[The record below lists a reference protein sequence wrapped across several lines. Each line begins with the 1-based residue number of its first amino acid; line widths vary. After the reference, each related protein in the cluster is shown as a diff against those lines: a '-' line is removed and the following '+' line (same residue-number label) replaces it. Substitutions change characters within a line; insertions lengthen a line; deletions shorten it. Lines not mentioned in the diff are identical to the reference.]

1 MYTQGDKDFQK
12 YLNEL
17 DKKSRKK
24 LDSLFDQFCKGLIG
38 IAAIKN
44 YLAANKIGSFKDL
57 GVDGT
62 LRDRISKLLDDV
74 YDLVR
79 DNSEKAWDGAKQ
91 SHIKEVADSIKGFPV
106 YHQYYAQHAP
116 DTGSA
121 LREKWMMKKSRFN
134 LSSRIWKTE
143 MLGQI
148 EAVIQVAFA
157 ERWSNTQVSQQLKK
171 YLKEPDRLYRRIRDK
186 HTGKLKLSKRAA
198 DYHPGRGVNRSSYK
212 NMMRMILNERNLAY
226 RRSAF
231 FMMQIDDTIT
241 GQRISLSN
249 NHTLNGK
256 PFVDICD
263 YAQGLYPKD
272 FYWDGWHVNC
282 RCIRTYVLMTRDEM
296 SQKIKAIMRGESPST
311 IKIKM
316 IDKIPVKFQE
326 WSIQHAE
333 SIGRL
338 SRLPNYIEYNE
349 KYRDILLGAA

>member
-1 MYTQGDKDFQK
+1 MYTQEDKDFQK
-12 YLNEL
+12 YLNKL
-17 DKKSRKK
+17 DDQSRKK
-24 LDSLFDQFCKGLIG
+24 LDSLFDQFCKGIIG

-44 YLAANKIGSFKDL
+44 YLASKKIGSFKDL
-57 GVDGT
+57 GVDGV
-62 LRDRISKLLDDV
+62 LRNRIGKLLDDV
-74 YDLVR
+74 YDMVL
-79 DNSEKAWDGAKQ
+79 DNSERAWNGAKQ

-106 YHQYYAQHAP
+106 YHQYYAEHAP

-121 LREKWMMKKSRFN
+121 LREKWTMKKSRFN

-143 MLGQI
+143 LLGQI
-148 EAVIQVAFA
+148 EAVIQISIA
-157 ERWSNTQVSQQLKK
+157 ERWSNSQVYQSLRK

-186 HTGKLKLSKRAA
+186 QTGKLKLSKRALA
-198 DYHPGRGVNRSSYK
+198 YHPGRGVNRSSYK
-212 NMMRMILNERNLAY
+212 NMKRMILNERNMAY

-231 FMMQIDDTIT
+231 FMMQMDDTIT

-282 RCIRTYVLMTRDEM
+282 RCIRTYVLMTQEEM
-296 SQKIKAIMRGESPST
+296 KQKIKAIMRGEDPA
-311 IKIKM
+311 KIAVKI

-326 WSIQHAE
+326 WSIRHSE
-333 SIGRL
+333 SLGRL

-349 KYRDILLGAA
+349 KYRNILMGVA